1 MTTLCELQIM
11 AKQKKL
17 HGYSR
22 LRKNELE
29 EYIRTGRK
37 RKQTK
42 KKKIWLDYKMTYKI
56 CIKD

>member
-42 KKKIWLDYKMTYKI
+42 KKKI
-56 CIKD
+56 